1 MVDQNTI
8 EIYVRHCPN
17 ERLREWLTSV
27 LGQMLLV
34 CQEEGLIIY
43 RCQVRE
49 TEFPVATTCGVADG
63 TFTSIFFN
71 SPHAPWCND
80 VDCARQAARE
90 LQCEVRCDP
99 VAVCPL
105 AGPGEFL
112 RIVDGREDYINWD
125 DDPERGKS

>member
-17 ERLREWLTSV
+17 ERLLEWVTSA
-27 LGQMLLV
+27 LGQTLLV
-34 CQEEGLIIY
+34 CQEECLTVY
-43 RCQVRE
+43 RCQVHGNDV
-49 TEFPVATTCGVADG
+49 PVVTTHGVADG

-71 SPHAPWCND
+71 SPHTPWCND

-99 VAVCPL
+99 VAVRPL
-105 AGPGEFL
+105 ARPDEFL
-112 RIVDGREDYINWD
+112 RIVDGREEYINWD
-125 DDPERGKS
+125 QEIQG